1 MAIQREVKLHAPGTA
16 ASREGLDCDPQV
28 LGVQMA

>member
-16 ASREGLDCDPQV
+16 APREGLDCDPQV